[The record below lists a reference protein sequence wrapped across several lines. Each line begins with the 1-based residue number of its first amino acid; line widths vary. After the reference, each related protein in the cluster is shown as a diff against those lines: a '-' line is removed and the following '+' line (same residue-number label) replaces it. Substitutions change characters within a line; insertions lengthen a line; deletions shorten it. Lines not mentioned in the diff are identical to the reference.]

1 MINIICVGKLKE
13 QYIKDMIQDYELR
26 ISKYHK
32 INIIELKEEVSLEK
46 EAENMLKIIKPND
59 YVIALAI
66 EGKQI
71 DSVTLANLINDTFNH
86 YGTIDFIIGESNGI
100 SDIIKNRANYLLSF
114 SKMTFPHGLFRSILL
129 EQIYRSFKI
138 INNEKYHK

>member
-13 QYIKDMIQDYELR
+13 QYIKDMILDYEKR

-32 INIIELKEEVSLEK
+32 INIIEIKEEISLEK
-46 EAENMLKIIKPND
+46 EADNMLKIIKPND

-71 DSVTLANLINDTFNH
+71 DSVSLANLINDTFNH

-100 SDIIKNRANYLLSF
+100 SDVIKSKANYLLSF